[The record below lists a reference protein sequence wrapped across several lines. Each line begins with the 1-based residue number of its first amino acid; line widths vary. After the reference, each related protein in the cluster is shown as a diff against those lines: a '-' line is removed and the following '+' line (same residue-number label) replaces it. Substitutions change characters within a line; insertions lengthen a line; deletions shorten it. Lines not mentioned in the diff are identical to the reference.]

1 MFSFSHCQSNSI
13 HLRPEDSMQGKNY
26 TLAVFDSDRAM
37 LNACSLILK
46 EQDIDIHAFAN
57 SGDFVDQLQR
67 SAPSAILLDNSILP
81 HGGLEV
87 LRLLKQHKELNKIP
101 VIYMTANGSI
111 GDKALKE
118 GAAYLLVKPFDLL
131 QLTATVLK
139 ACDTSH

>member
-1 MFSFSHCQSNSI
+1 
-13 HLRPEDSMQGKNY
+13 MQGKNY

-37 LNACSLILK
+37 LNACALILK

-87 LRLLKQHKELNKIP
+87 LRLLKQHNELNKIP
-101 VIYMTANGSI
+101 VIYMTANGAI
-111 GDKALKE
+111 GDKVLKE
-118 GAAYLLVKPFDLL
+118 GAEYLLIKPFDLL

-139 ACDTSH
+139 ACGAGH